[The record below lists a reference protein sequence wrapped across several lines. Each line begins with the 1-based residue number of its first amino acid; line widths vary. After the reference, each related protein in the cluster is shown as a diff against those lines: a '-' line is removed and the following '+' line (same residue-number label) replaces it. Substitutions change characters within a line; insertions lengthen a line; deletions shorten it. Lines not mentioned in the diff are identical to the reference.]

1 MIGKI
6 FIWPNEKMENTL
18 KKEAVK
24 LHSEALVA
32 DLHCDTVI
40 QMKRGYDFTRRHE
53 DYHVDIP
60 RLQEGG
66 VDLQVFATGINPSQP
81 PEKPREKITAD
92 LDFLKK
98 KIAEN
103 PDTVRVCTSSAEAG
117 NAGADGR
124 IGILLAIEGGDALEN
139 NPANIEFFYERGVRL
154 ITVVHERSTDWGI
167 SWSDKNPAFDGI
179 NDLGREMIARMNE
192 LGIIVDI
199 SHCSRAT
206 FDGVLGAARAPVI
219 ASHSCVDA
227 LCHNGRN
234 LTDDQ
239 IKEIANCGGL
249 VGITFV
255 SFFLSEELGRASKEF
270 WEQYPEE
277 IKIMPQ
283 LFLSEMDEEEKKRRY
298 DRYQPLEDKFEK
310 YIASIRP
317 TVSTVVDHIDYVV
330 KLVGVD
336 FVGLG
341 SDYDGMTFP
350 PLGLED
356 CSGLPRITEELFRR
370 GYAETEIRK
379 ILGGNFMRIF
389 KQVCG

>member
-1 MIGKI
+1 
-6 FIWPNEKMENTL
+6 MENIL

-24 LHSEALVA
+24 LHREALVA

-66 VDLQVFATGINPSQP
+66 VDLQVFATGINPSHP
-81 PEKPREKITAD
+81 PDKPREKIMSD
-92 LDFLKK
+92 LAFLKK
-98 KIAEN
+98 KITEN
-103 PDTVRVCTSSAEAG
+103 HDRVRVCTSATEAEDTKAAG
-117 NAGADGR
+117 K
-124 IGILLAIEGGDALEN
+124 IGILPTIEGGDALEN
-139 NPANIEFFYERGVRL
+139 DPANIEYFYERGVRL
-154 ITVVHERSTDWGI
+154 ITVVHERSTGWGI
-167 SWSDKNPAFDGI
+167 SWSDKEPAFDGF
-179 NDLGREMIARMNE
+179 NDLGREMIARMND
-192 LGIIVDI
+192 LGIIIDV
-199 SHCSRAT
+199 SHCSRPT

-227 LCHNGRN
+227 LCRNGRN

-239 IKEIANCGGL
+239 IKKIANSGGL

-255 SFFLSEELGRASKEF
+255 SFFLSEELGRVSKEF
-270 WEQYPEE
+270 WKQYPEE

-283 LFLSEMDEEEKKRRY
+283 LFLSEMDEEEKKRQY
-298 DRYQPLEDKFEK
+298 EKYIPLEEKFGK
-310 YIASIRP
+310 YIASLRP

-356 CSGLPRITEELFRR
+356 CSGMPRITEELFRR

-379 ILGGNFMRIF
+379 ILGGNFMRVF

>member
-1 MIGKI
+1 
-6 FIWPNEKMENTL
+6 MENTL

-24 LHSEALVA
+24 LHRETLVA
-32 DLHCDTVI
+32 DLHCDTII
-40 QMKRGYDFTRRHE
+40 QMKRGYDFTRRHK

-66 VDLQVFATGINPSQP
+66 VDLQVFAASIIPSNPP
-81 PEKPREKITAD
+81 DMPREKIIAD
-92 LDFLKK
+92 LGFLQK

-103 PDTVRVCTSSAEAG
+103 PDTVSICLTAGEAESARAAG
-117 NAGADGR
+117 L
-124 IGILLAIEGGDALEN
+124 IGVLLAVESGDALDN
-139 NPANIEFFYERGVRL
+139 DPVNIDYFYERGVRL
-154 ITVVHERSTDWGI
+154 ITVVHERSTGWGI
-167 SWSDKNPAFDGI
+167 SWSDKNPAFDSF
-179 NDLGREMIARMNE
+179 NDLGRAMIARMNE
-192 LGIIVDI
+192 LGVIVDV

-239 IKEIANCGGL
+239 IKEIANSGGL

-255 SFFLSEELGRASKEF
+255 SFFLSEEMGRASKEF

-277 IKIMPQ
+277 SKIMPQ
-283 LFLSEMDEEEKKRRY
+283 LFLSELDEDEKKKRY
-298 DRYQPLEDKFEK
+298 ERYKPLVEKFEK
-310 YIASIRP
+310 YIASVRP
-317 TVSTVVDHIDYVV
+317 TVSTVVDHIDHAV

-356 CSGLPRITEELFRR
+356 CSGMPHITEELFHR

-379 ILGGNFMRIF
+379 ILGGNFMRVF